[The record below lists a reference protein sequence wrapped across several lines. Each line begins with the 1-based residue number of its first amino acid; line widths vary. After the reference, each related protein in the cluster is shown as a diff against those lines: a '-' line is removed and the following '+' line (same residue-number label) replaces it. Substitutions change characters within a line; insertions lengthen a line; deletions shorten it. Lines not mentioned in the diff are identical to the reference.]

1 LGFSGGGSNILKP
14 HTHDSTI
21 LQDGGNLN
29 FQNVTQANM
38 SAGSITQSDGIHLQE
53 LPIGTPAQS
62 LQVNAGATALEYYT
76 PSDHVSTSIQQV
88 EMAADFTT
96 TSGVFVDITNL
107 TFTALNNAFNSYSH
121 FLISWGCTTT
131 GITIWFQIMD
141 DVTAHAGVTFYNQ
154 HGGVDDLNSYASI
167 PHSLDNDGQVVKA
180 QTHGNGVAT
189 VTIKSS
195 SAWRSFVEV
204 LEVQ

>member
-1 LGFSGGGSNILKP
+1 MGFSGGGSGILLN
-14 HTHDSTI
+14 HTHDGT
-21 LQDGGNLN
+21 LAANGGPLDFKNI
-29 FQNVTQANM
+29 TQSSM
-38 SAGSITQSDGIHLQE
+38 SAGSITQSDGVHLQE
-53 LPIGTPAQS
+53 LGIGLAAQS

-88 EMAADFTT
+88 EMGADFTT
-96 TSGVFVDITNL
+96 TSGTFVDITGL

-121 FLISWGCTTT
+121 FLISWGCDVTN
-131 GITIWFQIMD
+131 ITVWFQIMD
-141 DVTAHAGVTFYNQ
+141 NITAHAGVTFYNQ
-154 HGGVDDLNSYASI
+154 HNGVDDLNSYASI

-189 VTIKSS
+189 VTIKST
-195 SAWRSFVEV
+195 SAWRSFIEV